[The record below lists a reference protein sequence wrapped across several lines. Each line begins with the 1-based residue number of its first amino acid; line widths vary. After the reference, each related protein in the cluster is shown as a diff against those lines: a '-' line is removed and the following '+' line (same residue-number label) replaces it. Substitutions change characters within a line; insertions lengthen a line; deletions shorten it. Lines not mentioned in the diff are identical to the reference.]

1 MTDQK
6 NTQCPQPGMD
16 NQAGTAILDALAF
29 SFQLFVAFGID
40 VQAAWHGLQTDA
52 PRILQVRFAAERA
65 DRVYHASAGRT
76 CETR

>member
-16 NQAGTAILDALAF
+16 NQAGAAIPDALAF

-40 VQAAWHGLQTDA
+40 VQAAWHGLQ
-52 PRILQVRFAAERA
+52 
-65 DRVYHASAGRT
+65 H
-76 CETR
+76 